1 MKNYLALI
9 VLSLFVV
16 SCNQDDDMEVQN
28 QSVIVEDYQ
37 NERPVANDPQFYQD
51 PDMDVEN
58 GDDPPPKQV
67 GGNGAK
73 PAPTQGEF
81 IRN

>member
-16 SCNQDDDMEVQN
+16 SCNQDDDMEFQN
-28 QSVIVEDYQ
+28 EAVIVENYL
-37 NERPVANDPQFYQD
+37 NERPVADSPVNYQD
-51 PDMDVEN
+51 PDVETDN

-67 GGNGAK
+67 GGNGAR
-73 PAPTQGEF
+73 PAPGNGVK
-81 IRN
+81 IK